1 MVYQK
6 RIRQISGM
14 IDDLVTLAWWV
25 GAVEIAY
32 ICVMAYI
39 IWNKSDKQ

>member
-1 MVYQK
+1 MDGLNNN
-6 RIRQISGM
+6 IM

-39 IWNKSDKQ
+39 IWNKSEK